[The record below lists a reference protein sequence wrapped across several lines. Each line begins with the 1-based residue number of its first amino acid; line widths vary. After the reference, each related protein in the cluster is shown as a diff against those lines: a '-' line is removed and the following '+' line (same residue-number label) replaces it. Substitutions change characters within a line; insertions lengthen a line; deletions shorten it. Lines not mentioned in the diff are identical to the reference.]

1 MFAFTKQERT
11 SLLVFIAVIFCGAV
25 LRYAFTKYLPLKDVV
40 NFIDSE
46 RVYFRMDLNTATVEE
61 LMELPYIGRYTAERI
76 VQYRQQHG
84 PFTAVEDVKNV
95 KGIRDKNY
103 GRFSM
108 YLRLSKP

>member
-11 SLLVFIAVIFCGAV
+11 VLVVFTIVILCGTV
-25 LRYAFTKYLPLKDVV
+25 LRHAFTQFLPLKDVV
-40 NFIDSE
+40 DFIDSE
-46 RVYFRMDLNTATVEE
+46 RVYFRTDLNTAGVEE

-76 VQYRQQHG
+76 VDYRRQHG
-84 PFTAVEDVKNV
+84 PFVVVEQVKNV

-108 YLRLSKP
+108 YLKVSRP